1 MSVLRTLSGH
11 CAKQRPRL
19 AQVTRGPTIPRPSS
33 RLSAFK
39 ERKARCRQAL
49 GTRTAALRVENFAKS
64 CRRRWQDRGM
74 RHYMK
79 YLTAVLMSFIFLFS
93 SGVTLAARA
102 QAENTTVSAQ
112 SSENQ
117 GNATG
122 KEIKSPNTT
131 QPDTSNRASLLY
143 ILLVAGVMIVVVNL
157 IVSYAKKK
165 MEEEAKVAQEK
176 SGSEPLNPKS

>member
-1 MSVLRTLSGH
+1 
-11 CAKQRPRL
+11 
-19 AQVTRGPTIPRPSS
+19 
-33 RLSAFK
+33 
-39 ERKARCRQAL
+39 
-49 GTRTAALRVENFAKS
+49 
-64 CRRRWQDRGM
+64 
-74 RHYMK
+74 MK

-131 QPDTSNRASLLY
+131 QPDTSNRASMLY

-157 IVSYAKKK
+157 VVSYAKKK